1 MKKKLFLTGALL
13 VALIFFSTT
22 FVVSKVNANE
32 YEQMEKEITRL
43 LQDEK
48 GTYGVYVKDINSG
61 KTMGINHMETFHGA
75 STFKL
80 PLNIYLYQQIAA
92 GKIDP
97 STKLTFKEEHCEEG
111 TGKLQF
117 DPLGSTYEIRL
128 LSRYSIVYSDNV
140 ATNMLLSH
148 LGYNNVK
155 KYMKSLG
162 GVVVSYEENIT
173 CPRDM
178 VLYMSQLLEFQ
189 SKHPELGNR
198 LMSDLERTIFND
210 RIPKLLPPDI
220 KIAHKIGNWPPTG
233 TFNDIGY
240 VQHPES
246 PYIIAIFSKNTP
258 GAQRAF
264 QVMQKISKIVYDH
277 QNNLVKITMLFNGFP
292 LKTDTAPLIKHDTVL
307 VPLRFIAQ
315 AIHAEINWN
324 GSTNT
329 ATVTKSEKSVSLRT
343 GMPTATVNGKNLE
356 LSTPAEI
363 YNNRTMVPLRFIS
376 EALGATVLW
385 DNNTKTVSI
394 NYS

>member
-13 VALIFFSTT
+13 VALILCSIT
-22 FVVSKVNANE
+22 FVVSRVNANE
-32 YEQMEKEITRL
+32 YKQMEKEINRL
-43 LQDEK
+43 LEEEE
-48 GTYGVYVKDINSG
+48 GTYGVFVKDVNSG
-61 KTMGINHMETFHGA
+61 KTMGINHMEIFHGA

-92 GKIDP
+92 GKINP
-97 STKLTFKEEHCEEG
+97 FTKLTFNEEHYEEG

-117 DPLGSTYEIRL
+117 DPLGSTYEIQL

-162 GVVVSYEENIT
+162 GEVVSYEENIT

-178 VLYMSQLLEFQ
+178 VLYMSQLLEFR

-198 LMSDLERTIFND
+198 LMSNLGRTIFND

-220 KIAHKIGNWPPTG
+220 KVAHKIGNWPPTG
-233 TFNDIGY
+233 TYNDIGY
-240 VQHPES
+240 VQHPGN

-258 GAQRAF
+258 SRQRAF
-264 QVMQKISKIVYDH
+264 QVIQKISKIVYDH
-277 QNNLVKITMLFNGFP
+277 QDNLVKINLLFNGFP
-292 LKTDTAPLIKHDTVL
+292 LKTDTSPLVKNNTVL

-315 AIHAEINWN
+315 AINAKINWD

-329 ATVTKSEKSVSLRT
+329 ATLIKSEKYVSLRT
-343 GMPTATVNGKNLE
+343 GVPTATVNGNNIA

-363 YNNRTMVPLRFIS
+363 KNGRTMVPLRFIS